1 MHWFPVNG
9 DVIHGLA
16 PVRYSLPVMARAI
29 LRRMA
34 NKRERQATIL
44 ELVEQRSVSS
54 QEELRRLLRQRGWDV
69 TQATLSRDLRELRL
83 ARVPGSDGTSRYSVA
98 DATAEEYRA
107 ALDGLLP
114 QFFVRAD
121 GVNELAVIRTIPG
134 GAQPIAAALD
144 AEGWPDLLGTLAGD
158 DTILIICRTAAARER
173 TVRRLQTLAGAGGQ
187 SEAFLRT

>member
-1 MHWFPVNG
+1 M
-9 DVIHGLA
+9 
-16 PVRYSLPVMARAI
+16 RYSLPVMARAI